1 MTTTRGGDRSAL
13 AGLRLRRLI
22 PLLRRHRLY
31 RAAHVLKRKTCVF
44 FDAARLRRMM
54 LRDRWAAA
62 SAYALS
68 FVDYRD
74 CSHEADE
81 LNYRIL
87 LRVLAALA
95 AGQAR
100 SVEPLFRRIYACIQ
114 FFPEYDRIRGLL
126 LAMRSDDTKSS
137 RLYGRFKPRAVQGI
151 MDLVA
156 KCPELNKASTRSPR
170 CMSLGHTESW
180 RSTSHHKNKASSLP
194 AHILALS
201 FLTKR
206 PPQISH
212 RMNSSDAPSTA
223 AFGVMLS
230 TSPAPAKMFPVS
242 STNDTAT
249 QAASQREEAEIT
261 KAPAAASNLVA
272 GLRVP
277 RQRRPNP
284 QYIGP
289 EWIS

>member
-1 MTTTRGGDRSAL
+1 MTTTTRSGGDRSAL
-13 AGLRLRRLI
+13 AGLQLRRLI

-87 LRVLAALA
+87 LLRVLAALA

-114 FFPEYDRIRGLL
+114 FFPRIRGLL

-156 KCPELNKASTRSPR
+156 KCPELNKASTR
-170 CMSLGHTESW
+170 HTESW

-194 AHILALS
+194 AHILTLS

-206 PPQISH
+206 SPQISH

-223 AFGVMLS
+223 AFAGMLS
-230 TSPAPAKMFPVS
+230 TSPTPAKMFPVS
-242 STNDTAT
+242 STNDTGT
-249 QAASQREEAEIT
+249 QAATQREEAEIT
-261 KAPAAASNLVA
+261 KAPASASNLVA

-289 EWIS
+289 EWIA

>member
-1 MTTTRGGDRSAL
+1 MTTTMTTRRAGDRSAL
-13 AGLRLRRLI
+13 ARLRLRRLI

-31 RAAHVLKRKTCVF
+31 RAAHVSKRKTSVF

-68 FVDYRD
+68 FVDDYRH

-87 LRVLAALA
+87 VLRVLAALA

-100 SVEPLFRRIYACIQ
+100 SVEPLFRRIYACIH
-114 FFPEYDRIRGLL
+114 FFPEYDRICELL

-170 CMSLGHTESW
+170 CLSLGHTESW
-180 RSTSHHKNKASSLP
+180 RSISHHKNNGSSLP
-194 AHILALS
+194 AHSLALS

-223 AFGVMLS
+223 FVGMLS
-230 TSPAPAKMFPVS
+230 TSPTPAKMLPVS
-242 STNDTAT
+242 STNETGG
-249 QAASQREEAEIT
+249 
-261 KAPAAASNLVA
+261 SNPKR
-272 GLRVP
+272 G
-277 RQRRPNP
+277 
-284 QYIGP
+284 
-289 EWIS
+289 S